1 MNEASFSHQQIKITG
16 NETHTVVTSERK
28 ETEAGIF
35 LNLKKSAFYFD
46 QKTEFPEF
54 NTNETFELKV

>member
-1 MNEASFSHQQIKITG
+1 MVTG

-46 QKTEFPEF
+46 QKSEFPEF